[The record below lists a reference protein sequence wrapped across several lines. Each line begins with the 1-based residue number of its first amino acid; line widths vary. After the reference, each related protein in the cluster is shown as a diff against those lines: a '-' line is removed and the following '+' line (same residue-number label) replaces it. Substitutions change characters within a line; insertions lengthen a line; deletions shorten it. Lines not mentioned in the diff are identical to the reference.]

1 MHKAGEETY
10 RVDRGAVLAV
20 HDELDRGGGY
30 RVLAIEAKLEREL
43 LALCVQ
49 GVQGICSIWSGAEGK
64 AGRGRR
70 TS

>member
-20 HDELDRGGGY
+20 LDELDRGGGD
-30 RVLAIEAKLEREL
+30 RVLAIEAELEREL
-43 LALCVQ
+43 LALCIQEVQ
-49 GVQGICSIWSGAEGK
+49 GTCSIRSGAEGE